1 MHCRPCPSQLS
12 LVFLL
17 LLSLAPIISAL
28 PFPEP
33 ALPMAC
39 SGLRLSLPAAVL
51 ALLLLP
57 SALASEPLNPEVQAL
72 IAIRQGLVDPHGVLR
87 SWDQDSVDPC
97 SWAMITCSP
106 QNLVIGLGVPSQ
118 GLSGTLSGR
127 IANLTHLEQV
137 LLQNNNITGR
147 LPPELGALPRLQT
160 LDLSNNR
167 FSGRVPN
174 TLGRITTLRYLR
186 LNNNSLSGP
195 FPASLAKIPQLS
207 FLDLSFNNLTGPV
220 PLFPTRTFNVVGNPM
235 ICGSNAGAGECAA
248 ALPPVTVP
256 FPLESTPGGSSEHSS
271 FLPLWTGTGAAAA
284 GRSKAAGARL
294 PIGVGTSLGA
304 SSLVLFAVSCFLW
317 RRKRRHTGGR
327 PSSVLGIIHERGG
340 CDLEDGGGGGVV
352 AAAARL
358 GNVRQFGL
366 RELQAAT
373 DGFSAKNI
381 LGKGGFG
388 NVYRGRLAD
397 GTTVAVKRLK
407 DPSAS
412 GEAQF
417 RTEVEMISLA
427 VHRHLLRLVGFCA
440 ASGER
445 LLVYPYMPNGSV
457 ASRLRGKPA
466 LDWATRKRIAVG
478 AARGLLYLH
487 EQCDPKIIHRDV
499 KAANV
504 LLDEHHEAVVGDL
517 GLAKLLDHGD
527 SHVTTAVRGTV
538 GHIAPEYLSTG
549 QSSEKT
555 DVFGFGILLLELVT
569 GQRALQLGKASGA
582 LHSQKGVMLDWVR
595 KVHQEKM
602 LDLLVDQD
610 LGPHYDRIE
619 VAEMVQVALLCTQ
632 FQPSHRPKM
641 SEVVRMLEGDGLAE
655 KWEATNRPGV
665 AAGAPCHDALGY
677 DHRNDSNG
685 SVFFN
690 DFHDNDSSLSSD
702 EARSIDMVEEME
714 LSGPR

>member
-57 SALASEPLNPEVQAL
+57 SALASEPLNPEGVDRHQAGAGRPARRAQEL
-72 IAIRQGLVDPHGVLR
+72 GPGLGRPLQLGHDHLLPAEPRHRPGSAEPGLVG
-87 SWDQDSVDPC
+87 DSVREDRQPHPPRA
-97 SWAMITCSP
+97 S
-106 QNLVIGLGVPSQ
+106 
-118 GLSGTLSGR
+118 
-127 IANLTHLEQV
+127 
-137 LLQNNNITGR
+137 NNNITGR

-256 FPLESTPGGSSEHSS
+256 FPLESTPGGSR
-271 FLPLWTGTGAAAA
+271 TGTGAAAA